1 MSGEVRYMNSIQTL
15 ISLMVWFCASSGSIL
30 ALKVI
35 CADVV
40 ISSHAI
46 ITQMMLLLVRQ
57 HENLQEHDIL
67 I

>member
-1 MSGEVRYMNSIQTL
+1 
-15 ISLMVWFCASSGSIL
+15 MVWFCASTDSIL

-40 ISSHAI
+40 ISSHGI
-46 ITQMMLLLVRQ
+46 VTQTRLLLVRQ
-57 HENLQEHDIL
+57 HENLQQRDIL